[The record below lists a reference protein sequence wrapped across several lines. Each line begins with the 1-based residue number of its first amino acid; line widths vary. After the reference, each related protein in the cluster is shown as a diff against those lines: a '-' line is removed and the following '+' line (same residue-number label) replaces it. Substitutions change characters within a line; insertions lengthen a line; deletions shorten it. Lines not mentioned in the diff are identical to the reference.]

1 MTKEKQKK
9 MLCVDDLRHAE
20 YYQMQDVFDE
30 LYAKSQNGDTFTDLM
45 KLVLSRE
52 NILLAYRN
60 IKGNKGSKTPG
71 TDKVAID
78 DVGKLSADEYIERL
92 RFIVLASRHDNLR
105 INTSL
110 MVQLMNTKS
119 NAQSTEFSD
128 NRISLFSA
136 QWGKCAVTGKE
147 FQCLEDIHCHH
158 KLPKSLGGTNKYEN
172 LVLVLPQVHRLIHA
186 TDTEIIQKYLHLLN
200 LDKAQI
206 AKLNKYREKA
216 NNEPLKL
223 Y

>member
-52 NILLAYRN
+52 NILLAYRS

-136 QWGKCAVTGKE
+136 QWGKCAVYAHCSAIAVTVGQQVRQGEVIGFVGTTGNSTGNHLHFEILEKGQRKDAITYYAMMKKE
-147 FQCLEDIHCHH
+147 
-158 KLPKSLGGTNKYEN
+158 S
-172 LVLVLPQVHRLIHA
+172 
-186 TDTEIIQKYLHLLN
+186 
-200 LDKAQI
+200 
-206 AKLNKYREKA
+206 
-216 NNEPLKL
+216 
-223 Y
+223 

>member
-1 MTKEKQKK
+1 MMRYIAGTKEPIYPIGFVQHKPPWTKK
-9 MLCVDDLRHAE
+9 RKSN
-20 YYQMQDVFDE
+20 
-30 LYAKSQNGDTFTDLM
+30 LYSPEGRQ
-45 KLVLSRE
+45 E
-52 NILLAYRN
+52 I
-60 IKGNKGSKTPG
+60 
-71 TDKVAID
+71 
-78 DVGKLSADEYIERL
+78 
-92 RFIVLASRHDNLR
+92 HDNLR

-147 FQCLEDIHCHH
+147 FQCPEDIHCHH
-158 KLPKSLGGTNKYEN
+158 KLPKSLGGTDKYEN